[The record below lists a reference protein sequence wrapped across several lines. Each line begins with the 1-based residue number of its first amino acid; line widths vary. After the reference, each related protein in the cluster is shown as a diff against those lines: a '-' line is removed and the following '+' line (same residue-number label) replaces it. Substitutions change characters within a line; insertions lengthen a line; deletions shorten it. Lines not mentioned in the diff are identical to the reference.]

1 MTEEKTFIDS
11 LIKEAEEQ
19 NKKLEQSQ
27 LDLILIEIRKLEEQ
41 IENNFDTATKERE
54 IIKNWALERNSMLQ
68 SRIDWLSKSL
78 ENYLR
83 AEDIKT
89 LDLANGVIRLRKQTD
104 TVSIV
109 DEGKFLKHATKE
121 MLNIIPE
128 TVKPDLLRL
137 RTWIRNSGRV
147 PPGVELLT
155 GDIKFSYTIKKENKN
170 GKSKTGSSD
179 QLSHK
184 PAVAV

>member
-1 MTEEKTFIDS
+1 MTEEKLFIDS
-11 LIKEAEEQ
+11 LIEEAEEQ
-19 NKKLEQSQ
+19 NKKLEQSH
-27 LDLILIEIRKLEEQ
+27 LDLIIMEIRKLEEQ
-41 IENNFDTATKERE
+41 IESNFDTATKERE

-68 SRIDWLSKSL
+68 TRIDWLSKKL
-78 ENYLR
+78 EGYLR

-109 DEGKFLKHATKE
+109 NEEKFLKHATKE

-137 RTWIRNSGRV
+137 RTWIRNSGRI
-147 PPGVELLT
+147 PPGVELVP

-170 GKSKTGSSD
+170 GKSKAGSSD

-184 PAVAV
+184 SAVAV